1 MTISRF
7 VTNNIILREYKEK
20 GTMQDL
26 LQHTDTVNELLARYG
41 VKFGIYKNGT
51 FKEQLFPFDAIPR
64 VIQHDEFD
72 YLERGLKQRVTALN
86 LFLKDIYSKKQI
98 VKDGVVPEDFIFASS
113 GYMAECEGVSPVK
126 DIYSHISGIDLVK
139 GKDDNWYIL
148 EDNLRVP
155 SGASYPMIARELCR
169 RSSPETFHD
178 NRLED
183 NRNYAAL
190 LRKTMDHVNTGGINV
205 ILTPGRYNAAYF
217 EHSFLAEQ
225 TGAHLVN
232 GHELVVEDDKLYYIT
247 MGGDKERVGAVY
259 RRISDEYLDPMN
271 FNPES
276 LIGIPHIYD
285 VFKKGNVALLNAPGN
300 GVADDKG
307 IYYFVPKMIKYYL
320 GEEPILSNAPT
331 YLPFYEEDMKYVLE
345 HFDDLVL
352 KDVAEAGG
360 YGVVFGNTMS
370 AEQKENFI
378 NLLKAEPR
386 RFIAQEVIDF
396 QDLDIIDNGER
407 VARKADLRA
416 FVLTADEP
424 MVWKSGLTRFSRN
437 PDSFIV
443 NSSQGGGFKDTWI
456 LSQ

>member
-1 MTISRF
+1 MYD
-7 VTNNIILREYKEK
+7 L
-20 GTMQDL
+20 DL
-26 LQHTDTVNELLARYG
+26 LEQADTVNELLARYG
-41 VKFGIYKNGT
+41 VKFGIYKDNT

-64 VIQHDEFD
+64 IIEKEEFA
-72 YLERGLKQRVTALN
+72 YLERGLKQRVMALN
-86 LFLKDIYSKKQI
+86 LFLGDIYGEKKI

-113 GYMAECEGVSPVK
+113 GYLAECEGVRPARG
-126 DIYSHISGIDLVK
+126 IYSHISGIDLVQ
-139 GKDDNWYIL
+139 GKDKSWYVL

-169 RSSPETFHD
+169 RSSPETFQHVK
-178 NRLED
+178 LED
-183 NRNYAAL
+183 NRNYAQL
-190 LRKTMDHVNTGGINV
+190 LRKTMDYVNVGGHTV

-217 EHSFLAEQ
+217 EHSYLAEK

-232 GHELVVEDDKLYYIT
+232 GAELTVRDDKLYYVNYD
-247 MGGDKERVGAVY
+247 GKLERVGAVY

-276 LIGIPHIYD
+276 VIGIPHIYD
-285 VFKKGNVALLNAPGN
+285 VYRKGNVALLNAPGN

-307 IYYFVPKMIKYYL
+307 IYYFVPKMVKYYL
-320 GEEPILSNAPT
+320 GEEPILQNAPT
-331 YLPFYEEDMKYVLE
+331 YLPFYEEDMRYVLE
-345 HFDDLVL
+345 HFDSLVL

-360 YGVVFGNTMS
+360 YGVVFGSSMTG
-370 AEQKENFI
+370 EQKAHFMT
-378 NLLKAEPR
+378 LLKAEPR

-396 QDLDIIDNGER
+396 LDIDIMEGSR
-407 VARKADLRA
+407 TVPRKADLRA
-416 FVLTADEP
+416 FVLMADEP

-443 NSSQGGGFKDTWI
+443 NSSQGGGFKDTWV